1 LLIYNYCII
10 KCANFSHQENR
21 LSLILFSIF
30 CNQSALPASY
40 YQILNNMKSLTK
52 LLLAIALT
60 TGTIGYTI
68 AKANTIIINTQNT
81 EDRHLSGFSSVDV
94 GGSFDVII
102 TQGSTESVKVTAPSD
117 IMNRIITEVEGGV
130 LKIHTKNGSD
140 WNNMFGHKKI
150 VVYVSAKTLNGVT
163 LSGSGD
169 VKFDQGVRAN
179 SFKLKLSGSGD
190 LSGKLD
196 VKTLETS
203 LSGSGDIKISGKA
216 DESSVS
222 IVGSGDFSGKE
233 LITNS
238 TSIRV
243 AGSGDAKVN
252 VNQKLD
258 ASVVGSGDIYYT
270 GSVKTINSSKAGS
283 GEIHRM

>member
-1 LLIYNYCII
+1 M
-10 KCANFSHQENR
+10 R
-21 LSLILFSIF
+21 
-30 CNQSALPASY
+30 
-40 YQILNNMKSLTK
+40 SLTK

-60 TGTIGYTI
+60 TGTAGYTI
-68 AKANTIIINTQNT
+68 AKANPIIIAAQNT
-81 EDRHLSGFSSVDV
+81 EDRHLSGFSSVEV
-94 GGSFDVII
+94 AGSFDVFI

-117 IMNRIITEVEGGV
+117 VMDRIITEVEGGI
-130 LKIHTKNGSD
+130 LKIHTKKGSN
-140 WNNMFGHKKI
+140 WNDMFGHKKI
-150 VVYVSAKTLNGVT
+150 AVYVSAKILNGIA
-163 LSGSGD
+163 LAGSGD
-169 VKFDQGVRAN
+169 VKFDQGVHAN

-203 LSGSGDIKISGKA
+203 LSGSGDIKISGRA
-216 DESSVS
+216 DDSSVS
-222 IVGSGDFSGKE
+222 IVGSGDFSGKD
-233 LITNS
+233 LVTNS